1 MKKTLKVLGL
11 ILIGFVLGIMVAPS
25 GDTSTET
32 VNEVVENEEEVATA
46 DAKTEEQPGEAAAPV
61 EKAPTPVFEDDSVKV
76 SFVGLDGTD
85 AKLLVENKTAIAM
98 TVQDDS
104 FSINGFST
112 SGNTTSNS
120 VAPNSKGFVTI
131 DISELGDVGVPE
143 TVSGKLNVVNSE
155 SYDPIS
161 NVTFANKV
169 VK

>member
-46 DAKTEEQPGEAAAPV
+46 DAQTEEQPEEAAPA

-76 SFVGLDGTD
+76 SFAGVDGTD

-112 SGNTTSNS
+112 SGNTTSDS

-143 TVSGKLNVVNSE
+143 TVSGKLNAFNSE

-161 NVTFANKV
+161 NVTFANKA